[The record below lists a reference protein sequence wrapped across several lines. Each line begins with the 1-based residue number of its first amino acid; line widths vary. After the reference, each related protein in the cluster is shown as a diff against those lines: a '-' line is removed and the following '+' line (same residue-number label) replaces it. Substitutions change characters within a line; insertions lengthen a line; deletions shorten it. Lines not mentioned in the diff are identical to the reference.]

1 MAYNN
6 LNLMCWNCRGLFSSI
21 SCLSDLLAEYKVNI
35 CAISEHWLRTYQLH
49 VLNTIDNNFVSISKG
64 VDIHNPESMSCNS
77 RCGVAFL
84 VSKDIVSFVTE
95 IDIDSDRII
104 GIQVNLPNVQTF
116 IILSIYL
123 PATTQPHQ
131 LYQYNVELLH
141 EICSI
146 YKDMGS
152 VILMGDFNTKI
163 QGPRYKFNPDE
174 RSRLMYS
181 LIQEY
186 ELFSVNTQMFCH
198 GPVTTFQSY
207 DNGPSTGIDHILMPL
222 SEIGKVSNAKVIDSQ
237 PFSQA
242 KRAFRDAQRS
252 AIDEYESASAQKIEN
267 DIDVDQKSVW
277 IILNKRKQ
285 KPHTC
290 TALKKDGTLFT
301 DSNDLMSIWYD
312 HFQNVFSQSVYSEPD
327 RETYISDRV
336 STIREVNRTLN
347 EKDVLQFSYS
357 DVINICSHLKNNKA
371 CGHDQIT
378 YEHIKYG
385 GKLLLRHLHHLFNM
399 VEKKPRTDTNSY
411 RGISLVPSIAKIF
424 EKLLEVNLQK
434 LRPDFPNHQQVAY
447 QKQLSSMNASYNL
460 QEVKFHHIE
469 KGGPVK
475 IVLLDSTKAFDTV
488 PHDGLRIKLYEYGLP
503 AKLWCL
509 LDNMY
514 SDLTSAVFSGGKL
527 SNWFKLHRGVRQG
540 SVLSA
545 KLYLIFI
552 NDLFDKLE
560 SSQQGAFI
568 HDLNASTPVQADD
581 ISIIATDRQ
590 SSQVMVKIC
599 EEYSIHWSFAF
610 SAGKSQLLHFGKP
623 TTGTDVLLYNE
634 PISTVKIAKHCGINL
649 YTCLKS
655 MDRTI
660 DVCRT
665 LRATVISLI
674 RLGVHPAILNPI
686 VLFKF
691 VKQVCYPK
699 ALYGC
704 ELWGKLTSTEW
715 LMLERTQ
722 HYICK
727 NIQGLPRRTRSDMC
741 LPMIGWFSIESYVD
755 EKKLLFLGRICNLPC
770 ESVSFRILIRR
781 VNDFKYNDGSHSNLG
796 FTVDIINILRKYEL
810 STYFNDFCETG
821 LFPTPL
827 IWKRI
832 VKTTVAAFEIV
843 NWKRRINIDDDFVAF
858 KMIKKEYAPHPAW
871 TIALKHPNLRKQ
883 AQYLTSVCCLV
894 RDYDNGQNIL
904 CDRCGKMFLDLFT
917 LLLHVTILT
926 KHVIT
931 FGVKL

>member
-1 MAYNN
+1 
-6 LNLMCWNCRGLFSSI
+6 
-21 SCLSDLLAEYKVNI
+21 
-35 CAISEHWLRTYQLH
+35 
-49 VLNTIDNNFVSISKG
+49 
-64 VDIHNPESMSCNS
+64 
-77 RCGVAFL
+77 
-84 VSKDIVSFVTE
+84 
-95 IDIDSDRII
+95 
-104 GIQVNLPNVQTF
+104 
-116 IILSIYL
+116 
-123 PATTQPHQ
+123 
-131 LYQYNVELLH
+131 
-141 EICSI
+141 
-146 YKDMGS
+146 MGS

-174 RSRLMYS
+174 RSRLIYS

-237 PFSQA
+237 PFSVSDHRPILCSITLENSVFTHTESEQSTRSVSWDRAHKYGYINDYSFALSQHLWTAEFPRHEINKLIIEDYYNKIVSAIKQAEQETLPYSIFKPYQKPYWNKSLTHLRDMMRLNRIEWLNNCNCHDLKCDAFNHYKQA

-252 AIDEYESASAQKIEN
+252 AIDEYESAIAQKIEN

-301 DSNDLMSIWYD
+301 DSNDLMS
-312 HFQNVFSQSVYSEPD
+312 
-327 RETYISDRV
+327 
-336 STIREVNRTLN
+336 
-347 EKDVLQFSYS
+347 
-357 DVINICSHLKNNKA
+357 
-371 CGHDQIT
+371 G
-378 YEHIKYG
+378 
-385 GKLLLRHLHHLFNM
+385 
-399 VEKKPRTDTNSY
+399 KKPRTDTNSY

-424 EKLLEVNLQK
+424 EKLLENELTK

-509 LDNMY
+509 LDYMY
-514 SDLTSAVFSGGKL
+514 SDLTSAVLSGGKL

-540 SVLSA
+540 SILSA

-552 NDLFDKLE
+552 NDLIDKLE

-686 VLFKF
+686 VCSKF

-715 LMLERTQ
+715 LVLKRTQ

-781 VNDFKYNDGSHSNLG
+781 VNDFKFNDVGHSNLG

-832 VKTTVAAFEIV
+832 VKITVAAFEIV
-843 NWKRRINIDDDFVAF
+843 NWTRRVNIDDDFVAF
-858 KMIKKEYAPHPAW
+858 KMIKKNMH
-871 TIALKHPNLRKQ
+871 
-883 AQYLTSVCCLV
+883 LT
-894 RDYDNGQNIL
+894 
-904 CDRCGKMFLDLFT
+904 
-917 LLLHVTILT
+917 LHGL
-926 KHVIT
+926 
-931 FGVKL
+931 